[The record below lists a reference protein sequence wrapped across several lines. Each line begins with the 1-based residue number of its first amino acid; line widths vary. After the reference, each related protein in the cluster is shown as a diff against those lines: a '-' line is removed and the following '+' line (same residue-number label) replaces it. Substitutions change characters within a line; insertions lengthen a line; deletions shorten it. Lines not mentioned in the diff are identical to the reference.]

1 MFSSKS
7 QVIWLYL
14 MLGGVVLVMYNSD
27 PNWRDKV
34 DVLRDSVVLTWTASL
49 MNLLL
54 FGNGLSRLF
63 GIRPRQP
70 IGLLGVPFSPLFH
83 RDFTHLLANTVPFLV
98 LGWLILVQGE
108 LPGASDFYAITVTIL
123 LIGGLGTWV
132 FGRDAIHLGASGLI
146 FGYIG
151 FLLIRGYVGPTLWT
165 VGFAVIVFLMYGNQ
179 LWSMIPSSNDATVS
193 WEGHLFGF
201 AGGILAGVRPDILEV
216 VGIAIRELT
225 Q

>member
-34 DVLRDSVVLTWTASL
+34 DVLKDSVVLTWTASL

-70 IGLLGVPFSPLFH
+70 IGLLGVPFSPLLH
-83 RDFTHLLANTVPFLV
+83 RDFTHLLANTVPFVV

-132 FGRDAIHLGASGLI
+132 FGRNAIHLGASGLI

-165 VGFAVIVFLMYGNQ
+165 VGFALIVFLMYGNQ

-216 VGIAIRELT
+216 VGTAIRELT